1 MDKLIQPRLEVER
14 KKTLENVRKE
24 STEAAINQVRT
35 KIKEQM
41 EAEQA
46 AKEAAE
52 GELSNFTVFSL
63 SDGSQLLISS
73 VSNV

>member
-1 MDKLIQPRLEVER
+1 MEKLIQPRLELER
-14 KKTLENVRKE
+14 KKTLENLRKE

-52 GELSNFTVFSL
+52 GEYRIQFV
-63 SDGSQLLISS
+63 
-73 VSNV
+73 